1 MNGML
6 LTSEPITLLIV
17 TLITVILILLGRKTE
32 SPIYPVL
39 IVFYSIGFLI
49 YHSVYLNKIDVI
61 ETSSIYFSIAADMI
75 ILFLGFISYLWV
87 DDIAAKK
94 RNKKNYSE
102 ALSWFWDKI

>member
-6 LTSEPITLLIV
+6 LTSEPITLLII
-17 TLITVILILLGRKTE
+17 TAITVVLIVLGRKIE

-39 IVFYSIGFLI
+39 IVFYSLGFLI
-49 YHSVYLNKIDVI
+49 YHSIGLNRVD
-61 ETSSIYFSIAADMI
+61 EMSTSPVYFSIAADMI
-75 ILFLGFISYLWV
+75 ILFLGFISYLWI

-94 RNKKNYSE
+94 RNSKNYGE